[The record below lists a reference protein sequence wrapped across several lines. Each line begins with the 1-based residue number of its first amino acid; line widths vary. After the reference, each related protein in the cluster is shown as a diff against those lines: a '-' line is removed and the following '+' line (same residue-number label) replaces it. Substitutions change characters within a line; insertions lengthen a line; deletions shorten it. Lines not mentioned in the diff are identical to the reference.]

1 MTRQIPRYPH
11 QTCASSLVAQ
21 LAVTKILLRPFHR
34 IRKQKKCV
42 GKTGQSRGTTDLI
55 YARLTSA

>member
-21 LAVTKILLRPFHR
+21 LAVTKILLRPFRR
-34 IRKQKKCV
+34 IRKHKHRPPPCV
-42 GKTGQSRGTTDLI
+42 DQVWGV
-55 YARLTSA
+55 